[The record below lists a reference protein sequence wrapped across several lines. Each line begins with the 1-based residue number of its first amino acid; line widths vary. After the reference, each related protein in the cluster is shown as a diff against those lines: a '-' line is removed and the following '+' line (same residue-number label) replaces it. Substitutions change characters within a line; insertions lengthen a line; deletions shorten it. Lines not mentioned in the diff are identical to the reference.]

1 MADENENANDDP
13 FKDFIQE
20 EFKDGVAVQ
29 TEAKV
34 DDKKV
39 DDDDAL
45 EGDDEVVDEN
55 DDGKVDDKK
64 DDTKVDD
71 KKSDDEPPKKKQT
84 AKERIAELTRIRR
97 QQEQELE
104 EYRTGKRQPA
114 AKADE
119 LPVKVAK
126 LDDIPEEHRDAV
138 KAEQAKRVAALGA
151 APKKPNPA
159 DFEFGSVDEKYLDAR
174 DAYNRSIGEY
184 EAKKSAA
191 ENSVFDEISKAV
203 SERETALAKFDA
215 KIDEGKK
222 LFDDFEEV
230 VVKGVDEGRFPLSRT
245 VALLM
250 VDSEV
255 GAQVAYH
262 LAKNP
267 DEAKS
272 IAALPDAQQAARFGA
287 LEVKFLA
294 EGRASSEPKQDKT
307 QTKTPQAPA
316 PIEQPRGQGGQF
328 ASYADS
334 EDFATFEKGHE
345 AAARRKSG

>member
-1 MADENENANDDP
+1 MADENENQEVDP

-20 EFKDGVAVQ
+20 EYNDGELVENKDDK
-29 TEAKV
+29 KV

-39 DDDDAL
+39 DDKL
-45 EGDDEVVDEN
+45 EGEDEVVDEN
-55 DDGKVDDKK
+55 DDEKVDDKK
-64 DDTKVDD
+64 VDD
-71 KKSDDEPPKKKQT
+71 KTGDEPPKKKQT

-97 QQEQELE
+97 EQERELE

-114 AKADE
+114 APAE
-119 LPVKVAK
+119 PAVKIAK
-126 LDDIPEEHRDAV
+126 LDDIPEEHREAV
-138 KAEQAKRVAALGA
+138 KAEQQRRVAALGEP
-151 APKKPNPA
+151 PKKPQA
-159 DFEFGSVDEKYLDAR
+159 KDFEFGAVDEKYLDAMLAFDR
-174 DAYNRSIGEY
+174 ANTEY
-184 EAKKSAA
+184 VVRKNEAESK
-191 ENSVFDEISKAV
+191 VFDEISVAV

-215 KIDEGKK
+215 KVEEGKK
-222 LFDDFEEV
+222 LFDDFDEV

-267 DEAKS
+267 DEAKA

-294 EGRASSEPKQDKT
+294 ETRASPEPKQDP
-307 QTKTPQAPA
+307 QRKTPQAPA
-316 PIEQPRGQGGQF
+316 PIEQPRGQGGKF
-328 ASYADS
+328 ANYADS
-334 EDFATFEKGHE
+334 EDFAAFEKGHQ
-345 AAARRKSG
+345 AAVARKSG